1 MPCQTECIALSRY
14 ISTIFLAFQSGS
26 HPDFFVR
33 PTGTPHPGRTKRGGP
48 PKNWV
53 VQGNFPKKTLALCA
67 KPKPGPEDWDPPHE
81 CSCHRPTHSP
91 AALVV
96 VSASHVLAGLQ
107 MIVGTPF
114 SHFLK
119 CSGLMPGSCNQ
130 FTAHPVFTKMTTI
143 FACQVKICAGV
154 IFASFSR
161 TFFCVICLFAGMAI
175 HMGMM
180 R

>member
-1 MPCQTECIALSRY
+1 MSDPP
-14 ISTIFLAFQSGS
+14 G
-26 HPDFFVR
+26 P
-33 PTGTPHPGRTKRGGP
+33 PTQGGP
-48 PKNWV
+48 NGVDHPKI
-53 VQGNFPKKTLALCA
+53 GSSKAIFKKKTLSLCA
-67 KPKPGPEDWDPPHE
+67 KTQTRAGGLGPTPPHE
-81 CSCHRPTHSP
+81 CSCHRPNHSP
-91 AALVV
+91 AALLVV

-175 HMGMM
+175 HVGMM